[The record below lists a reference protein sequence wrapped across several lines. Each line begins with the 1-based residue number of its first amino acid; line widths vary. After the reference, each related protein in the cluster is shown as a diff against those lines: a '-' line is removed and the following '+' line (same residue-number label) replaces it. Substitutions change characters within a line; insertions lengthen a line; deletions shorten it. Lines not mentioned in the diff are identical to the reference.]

1 MRCRYI
7 SEKNI
12 FLIVLSFLFIYLYI
26 FCISSFSSF
35 ISISF
40 IPYISIPFSIFKFP
54 NNSEPLSSII
64 SIFNPSISFN
74 SVFDLS
80 ISNLSISLSYL
91 SIFLNFISSLILF
104 RLPWNLSLPAAK
116 FKFLSD
122 SSDLSTFYFW
132 FF

>member
-26 FCISSFSSF
+26 FCISSFSSC

-54 NNSEPLSSII
+54 NNLEPLSSII
-64 SIFNPSISFN
+64 SFFNPSISFN
-74 SVFDLS
+74 SVFD
-80 ISNLSISLSYL
+80 LSISLSYL

>member
-26 FCISSFSSF
+26 FCISSFCSC

-40 IPYISIPFSIFKFP
+40 VPYISIPFSIFKFP
-54 NNSEPLSSII
+54 NNLEPLSSII
-64 SIFNPSISFN
+64 SFFNPSISFN
-74 SVFDLS
+74 SVFD
-80 ISNLSISLSYL
+80 LSISLSYL

>member
-54 NNSEPLSSII
+54 NNLEPLSSII
-64 SIFNPSISFN
+64 SFFNPSISFN
-74 SVFDLS
+74 SVFD
-80 ISNLSISLSYL
+80 LSISLSYL